1 MLKKVKLP
9 KINSIEYITNELS
22 LGGNLSHQL
31 MNIDLRK
38 GETETYLPIINA
50 NNIDINHID
59 YSESLDFLY
68 GERVLGDFKLI
79 IRNIILKFLN
89 NDPTKYV
96 IFETPWSEKDLTAS
110 KKLQLQFFTINGFV
124 YDFLK
129 GDDEQKDINK
139 YILDSRVYP
148 TVISLMDI
156 QNKNIMIEPNC
167 SLDNGMALEL
177 INQTVGLLISAFD
190 GEGYLFWKKSL
201 NSPK

>member
-1 MLKKVKLP
+1 M
-9 KINSIEYITNELS
+9 
-22 LGGNLSHQL
+22 
-31 MNIDLRK
+31 
-38 GETETYLPIINA
+38 
-50 NNIDINHID
+50 DINHID